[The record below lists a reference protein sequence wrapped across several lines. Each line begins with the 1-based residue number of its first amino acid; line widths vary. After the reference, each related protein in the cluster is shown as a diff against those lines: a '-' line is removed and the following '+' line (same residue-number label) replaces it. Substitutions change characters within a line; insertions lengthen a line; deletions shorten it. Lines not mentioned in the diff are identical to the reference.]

1 MCLNLIEKFIMSNAL
16 ENEVKELKATIK
28 KMIERSNEKCEFMI
42 DEEDGGWFAATCKA
56 SFDIK
61 GITPGENEFAYCP
74 NCGRLAVPMDGDEPI
89 EDDEE

>member
-16 ENEVKELKATIK
+16 ENEVK
-28 KMIERSNEKCEFMI
+28 EFMI

-74 NCGRLAVPMDGDEPI
+74 NCGRLAVPMDDDEPI